1 MNTIRKIIIL
11 WVCCGAVVP
20 AAAQRAYTLDEC
32 REMALRENA
41 RMKISCGDLSAAEQ
55 EKKEAF
61 TNFLPTV
68 SASGVG
74 LIADDGLLQM
84 ALGPG
89 QKMKLVED
97 GLGVGVTATLPIYAG
112 GMIYNGNKL
121 AKIGVEIN
129 KLKLRQTENEVRLTV
144 EQYYWQI
151 VVLKEKLRTVEAVE
165 RQLARIAEDVTA
177 SVEAGVTNRND
188 LLQVNLRKNDMQST
202 RMDLDNTLALCKMLL
217 AQFVGAE
224 QTSFDVASSITDEL
238 PVSPVYLRTDHK
250 AALDSTPEYRLL
262 NKNVE
267 ASKLQKRM
275 ALGEH
280 LPKVA
285 VGGGYLY
292 NDFMGPS
299 QNNILGFVS
308 VSVPI
313 SWKAPHSVKKQRY
326 RYQNA
331 LTQLDDGAE
340 QLIIRMQKVWNDL
353 DNAYRQILVAAN
365 SIEQSTENL
374 RLNEDYYKAGTST
387 MSDLLDA
394 QTLFRQSRDRY
405 AEAWSQYEIKKTEY
419 LQATGR

>member
-1 MNTIRKIIIL
+1 MNTIRKIIL
-11 WVCCGAVVP
+11 LVCCGAVVP
-20 AAAQRAYTLDEC
+20 AAAQRVYTLDEC

-41 RMKISCGDLSAAEQ
+41 RMKISRGELSAAEQ

-61 TNFLPTV
+61 TNFLPSI
-68 SASGVG
+68 SATGVG

-84 ALGPG
+84 QMAPG

-121 AKIGVEIN
+121 AKIGVEVGE
-129 KLKLRQTENEVRLTV
+129 LKLRQTENEVHLTV

-177 SVEAGVTNRND
+177 AVDAGVANRND

-202 RMDLDNTLALCKMLL
+202 RMDLGNTLALCKMLL

-224 QTSFDVASSITDEL
+224 QDSFDVASSITDEL
-238 PVSPVYLRTDHK
+238 PASPVYLRTNHET
-250 AALDSTPEYRLL
+250 ALDSTPEYRLL

-292 NDFMGPS
+292 NDFTGFS
-299 QNNILGFVS
+299 QNRFLGYVS

-340 QLIIRMQKVWNDL
+340 QLVIRMQKAWNDL
-353 DNAYRQILVAAN
+353 DNAYQQMLIAAN